1 MTADERGE
9 PVRLEAM
16 FPGLRD
22 LVERSDAAL
31 GAMEVPAVVAVP
43 SAGVLL
49 THADNNGVG
58 LSGFGLAHINDD
70 RAVLRAFV
78 HPWDARRE
86 REIIGALTAAME
98 AKRLFE
104 HGWLRIER
112 VLRPETRA
120 LPRDMTAM
128 YESIGF
134 EFFYV
139 EYEMHR
145 DLRERPPEEP
155 LPPGIEIMPWTRER
169 DAAVRETYNDAFRD
183 RGFAGFDEDDW
194 SGATFSAQDGFRAD
208 LSLLALEDEMLAGFC
223 LCESTDDPN
232 TGWIDTVGV
241 RPPYRGRGVA
251 SALMA
256 RSMAAMRAGGLEHV
270 ALRVNKDNAR
280 ARRLYDGLG
289 FVTVK
294 KHVVYR
300 KRVG

>member
-9 PVRLEAM
+9 PIRLEAM

-22 LVERSDAAL
+22 LVERSDTAL
-31 GAMEVPAVVAVP
+31 GAMEARAVVEVRP
-43 SAGVLL
+43 AGVLL
-49 THADNNGVG
+49 THADNDGVK

-86 REIIGALTAAME
+86 REIIGALMTAME
-98 AKRLFE
+98 TKRLFE

-112 VLRPETRA
+112 VLRPDTQA

-128 YESIGF
+128 YEGLGF
-134 EFFYV
+134 ALFYV
-139 EYEMHR
+139 EHEMHR

-155 LPPGIEIMPWTRER
+155 LPPGIEIVPWTRER
-169 DAAVRETYNDAFRD
+169 DAAIRETYNDAFRD

-194 SGATFSAQDGFRAD
+194 AGATFSAQDGFRAD
-208 LSLLALEDEMLAGFC
+208 LSFLALEDEMLAGFC
-223 LCESTDDPN
+223 LCEDADHPN

-241 RPPYRGRGVA
+241 RPAYRGRGVA
-251 SALMA
+251 SALIA

-270 ALRVNKDNAR
+270 ALRVNEDSER
-280 ARRLYDGLG
+280 ARRLYERLG
-289 FVTVK
+289 FATAK

-300 KRVG
+300 KKIG